1 MRAFTPGPW
10 IAHEE
15 ILTPGGLHVA
25 GRSPSV
31 RKGQHII
38 AAVGRFL
45 DERLNHAL
53 CEEAEA
59 NANAYLIARAPEMYE
74 ALHRIV
80 EEDKNGAVSTLAIE
94 NAVKVLAM
102 AFPIKKPSR

>member
-1 MRAFTPGPW
+1 MTAFTPGPW

-59 NANAYLIARAPEMYE
+59 NAYLIARAPEMYE

-80 EEDKNGAVSTLAIE
+80 EEDKNGAVSALAIE

-102 AFPIKKPSR
+102 AVPIKKPSR